1 MIYSERNETGE
12 VDLVRLREKC
22 TYIIYQNPSPIL
34 VLLCSNNNFIIS
46 YIFFPPILKIYNKI
60 RAQKIHPHIITK
72 LIHPPNEK
80 QTVQKCDFH
89 PLDPPFYLNNLPH
102 IFSPVTELFSV

>member
-12 VDLVRLREKC
+12 VGLVRLSLRKMYLHHLSKSI
-22 TYIIYQNPSPIL
+22 TNIGPVVFQQFYHIIY
-34 VLLCSNNNFIIS
+34 
-46 YIFFPPILKIYNKI
+46 FFPAILKIYNKI